1 MDDNNDQVVHFV
13 TPLYNEALSKPKIP
27 YIKIT
32 PITEVWS
39 TALSGVMVYQNV
51 FTGYQYQSPK
61 NKKRP
66 GKSNFLLLNKPIDI
80 EREVQDNELLTIIID
95 MFGLDD
101 KYYEDISAAP
111 FLPPDLTVPAPP
123 LIYKSSKDIKDTE
136 SFQPVKIEDFHQYTS
151 KEDDIIIS
159 GSYLSKTNTLIAHG
173 TFKAFMVGERENE
186 DGGDED
192 EEEMVEYVYAYIEA
206 EYNMGVL
213 RSFKFYDSSLE
224 DETGPIEN
232 KGDQL
237 IFTLLFDTYGMITKF
252 TKGGHSTEGIHDL
265 RQSNSLALNTGSFFE
280 IDRTNNL
287 IYLLHYPS
295 AVWLVYSPDHIFI
308 PDIDSIINNP
318 IKYLDKLHLM
328 GMQLH
333 FGGKE
338 LSYWYDKELTKDQF
352 YKLLQDDIV
361 QIKSDKSKIK
371 GVVSQY
377 IPIPDIQNIILGYSS
392 DKPFW
397 SEILTKTRDVLSR
410 YLNIKDPRHLEEELL
425 SIDSTL
431 KQYDNL

>member
-1 MDDNNDQVVHFV
+1 MDDNNNDQVVHFV

-51 FTGYQYQSPK
+51 FTGYRYQSPK
-61 NKKRP
+61 NKKSP

-80 EREVQDNELLTIIID
+80 EREVQDNELLTSIID

-101 KYYEDISAAP
+101 KYYEDISGAP

-123 LIYKSSKDIKDTE
+123 LVYKSPKEIKGG
-136 SFQPVKIEDFHQYTS
+136 IYTS

-159 GSYLSKTNTLIAHG
+159 GNYLSKTNTLIAHG
-173 TFKAFMVGERENE
+173 TFKAFMVGGRENKNGE
-186 DGGDED
+186 DED
-192 EEEMVEYVYAYIEA
+192 EEEMVEDVYAYIEA

-232 KGDQL
+232 KEDQL

-252 TKGGHSTEGIHDL
+252 TKGGYSARGIHDL
-265 RQSNSLALNTGSFFE
+265 RQNNSLALNTGSFFE

-287 IYLLHYPS
+287 IYLLHYPA

-308 PDIDSIINNP
+308 PDIDSINNNP
-318 IKYLDKLHLM
+318 IKYLDKLHLV
-328 GMQLH
+328 GIQLH
-333 FGGKE
+333 FGRKG
-338 LSYWYDKELTKDQF
+338 LSYWYHKELTKDQF

-361 QIKSDKSKIK
+361 QIKDSKLKIRS
-371 GVVSQY
+371 VVSQY

-397 SEILTKTRDVLSR
+397 FEILTKTRDALSR

-425 SIDSTL
+425 SINSVL